1 MRRLCVDAG
10 PARRRRRPD
19 RHRRGGKIRIVEGA
33 DTHKDQMRPYLCLT
47 EKRRPACRA
56 ESPVHLIAT
65 VRDTWIV
72 VGLAGHDECR
82 CTEAGVDRS
91 ASGTEILALPA
102 PAYARDDRR
111 RRAFPADFPTETSTC
126 DRHSVLHP
134 TTANPLIADATSK
147 ATSPANHAVCPRL
160 RAHSTL
166 ERPLSATCLCG
177 RFWPTSAEGNSKKQ
191 SLPRTAAIVMRR

>member
-33 DTHKDQMRPYLCLT
+33 DTHKDQMRPHLCLT
-47 EKRRPACRA
+47 EERRPACRA

-147 ATSPANHAVCPRL
+147 ATSPANHAVSPRL

-177 RFWPTSAEGNSKKQ
+177 RFWPRVA
-191 SLPRTAAIVMRR
+191 